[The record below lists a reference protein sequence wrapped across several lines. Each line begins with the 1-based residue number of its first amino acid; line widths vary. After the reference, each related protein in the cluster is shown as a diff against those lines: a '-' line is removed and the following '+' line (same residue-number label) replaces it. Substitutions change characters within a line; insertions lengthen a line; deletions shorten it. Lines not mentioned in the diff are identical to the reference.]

1 MPPNPSYRRHGD
13 TGAAPCYAAA
23 MHANDDDD
31 GPTHIEVGLTRD
43 LPMDVLAAIASA
55 QPAPECHGSNVVS
68 LKRRRALKNR

>member
-1 MPPNPSYRRHGD
+1 
-13 TGAAPCYAAA
+13 

-43 LPMDVLAAIASA
+43 LLPDILAAIASA
-55 QPAPECHGSNVVS
+55 EPAPECHGPNVVS